1 VGGAA
6 VGGFMARFIDASR
19 RLMLFPMLARYFH
32 ARLASAW
39 TRRNGGIER
48 ASRANFCV
56 HLSCFKKRVV

>member
-1 VGGAA
+1 
-6 VGGFMARFIDASR
+6 MARFIDASR